1 MGQKQ
6 LLLLVLTVVLVG
18 LATVVGVSAFNHVAE
33 AMADDVTLGA
43 DTSRAIGQ
51 VNP

>member
-18 LATVVGVSAFNHVAE
+18 LATVVGVSAFNHYAE
-33 AMADDVTLGA
+33 TMAGDVTIGA
-43 DTSRAIGQ
+43 DTSRAVKQAG
-51 VNP
+51 P